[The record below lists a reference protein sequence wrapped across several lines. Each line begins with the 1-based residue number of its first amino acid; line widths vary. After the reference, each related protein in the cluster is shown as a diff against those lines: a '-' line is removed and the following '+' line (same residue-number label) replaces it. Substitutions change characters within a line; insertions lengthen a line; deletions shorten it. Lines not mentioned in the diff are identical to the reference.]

1 MKATLLLCDAAQ
13 VDPAGK
19 VHILGAGWTVVG
31 GGNGVPLPAQA
42 VVAMVHVPWH
52 ETVRPHFL
60 RLRLEDADGNAVL
73 VGPPEARQP
82 MVHEQTVVVNRPA
95 GAPEGIT
102 LDVPVVVSIGPGER
116 FYIRVSADAKQVRW
130 RLAGR
135 SGAARPGTLVL
146 RAPRKLGA
154 YRLYVTVGKHAAAAR
169 VKVERP

>member
-82 MVHEQTVVVNRPA
+82 MIHEQTVVVNRPA

-102 LDVPVVVSIGPGER
+102 LDVPVVVSIGPGMPLAAGR
-116 FYIRVSADAKQVRW
+116 YAW
-130 RLAGR
+130 RLEID
-135 SGAARPGTLVL
+135 GASDEDWMATFHVREPG
-146 RAPRKLGA
+146 
-154 YRLYVTVGKHAAAAR
+154 
-169 VKVERP
+169 

>member
-52 ETVRPHFL
+52 ETVRPHYL

-102 LDVPVVVSIGPGER
+102 LDVPVVVSIGPGMPLPAGR
-116 FYIRVSADAKQVRW
+116 YAW
-130 RLAGR
+130 RLEIDGASDEDWMATFHVREAG
-135 SGAARPGTLVL
+135 
-146 RAPRKLGA
+146 
-154 YRLYVTVGKHAAAAR
+154 
-169 VKVERP
+169 

>member
-31 GGNGVPLPAQA
+31 GGPGVPLPAQA

-60 RLRLEDADGNAVL
+60 RLRLEDADGKPVL
-73 VGPPEARQP
+73 VGPPDARQP

-102 LDVPVVVSIGPGER
+102 LDVPVVVSIGPGMPLPAGR
-116 FYIRVSADAKQVRW
+116 YAW
-130 RLAGR
+130 RLEID
-135 SGAARPGTLVL
+135 GASDEDWMATFHV
-146 RAPRKLGA
+146 RAPG
-154 YRLYVTVGKHAAAAR
+154 
-169 VKVERP
+169 

>member
-82 MVHEQTVVVNRPA
+82 MVHEQTVVVNRPP

-102 LDVPVVVSIGPGER
+102 LDVPVVVSIGPGMPLAAGR
-116 FYIRVSADAKQVRW
+116 YAW
-130 RLAGR
+130 RLEID
-135 SGAARPGTLVL
+135 GASDEDWMATFHV
-146 RAPRKLGA
+146 RAA
-154 YRLYVTVGKHAAAAR
+154 S
-169 VKVERP
+169 

>member
-52 ETVRPHFL
+52 ETVRPHYL

-73 VGPPEARQP
+73 VGPPDARQP
-82 MVHEQTVVVNRPA
+82 MIHEQTVVVNRPA

-102 LDVPVVVSIGPGER
+102 LDVPVVVSIGPGMPLAAGR
-116 FYIRVSADAKQVRW
+116 YAW
-130 RLAGR
+130 RLEID
-135 SGAARPGTLVL
+135 GASDEDWMATFHVREPG
-146 RAPRKLGA
+146 
-154 YRLYVTVGKHAAAAR
+154 
-169 VKVERP
+169 